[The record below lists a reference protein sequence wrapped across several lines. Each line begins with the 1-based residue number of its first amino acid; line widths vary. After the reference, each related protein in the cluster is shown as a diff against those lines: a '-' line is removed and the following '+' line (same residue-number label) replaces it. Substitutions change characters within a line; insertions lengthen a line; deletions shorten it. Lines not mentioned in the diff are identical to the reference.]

1 MVCAVQPSPSRPLH
15 FAIRCKI
22 MGGNSSNSSESRVKG
37 SVRRKLQFVQSKQ
50 LGPTLHR
57 SVKGCG
63 AQVRY
68 TFAIWRD
75 RSKNDNALVVVSIVV
90 DARECYNNNLL
101 TLQWF
106 FINAVNAGSVGLW
119 PSWLDWGGY

>member
-1 MVCAVQPSPSRPLH
+1 
-15 FAIRCKI
+15 

-57 SVKGCG
+57 SVKGCS

-75 RSKNDNALVVVSIVV
+75 RSKNDNALVVVSMVV
-90 DARECYNNNLL
+90 DAQC
-101 TLQWF
+101 
-106 FINAVNAGSVGLW
+106 
-119 PSWLDWGGY
+119 P